1 MIKKNNHLAIIP
13 ARFGSKRIPN
23 KNIKNFN
30 GKPIISYPILAA
42 KKSRLFREIIVSTD
56 SNKIKK
62 IVNKFGAKVYYLR
75 SKKLSNDQA
84 IIKDV
89 LFDVIKFLKKK
100 MLTSEYFCLLYA
112 TSPLINYYDLKK
124 SLKVLDASSSAVDSI
139 MAVKEFSYPIQ
150 RALGINKYGHL
161 YMKNQKYRY
170 ARSQDFEKFYQDAGA
185 FAWFKTDNFL
195 KKIKRNNS
203 VVSMPYFLKET
214 RVQDIDN
221 IEDWKVAEF
230 KYKYLQKKI

>member
-1 MIKKNNHLAIIP
+1 
-13 ARFGSKRIPN
+13 
-23 KNIKNFN
+23 
-30 GKPIISYPILAA
+30 
-42 KKSRLFREIIVSTD
+42 
-56 SNKIKK
+56 
-62 IVNKFGAKVYYLR
+62 
-75 SKKLSNDQA
+75 
-84 IIKDV
+84 
-89 LFDVIKFLKKK
+89 
-100 MLTSEYFCLLYA
+100 LYA

-170 ARSQDFEKFYQDAGA
+170 VRSQDFEKFYQDAGA